1 MQNILIGFVSSLVA
15 MLAIDAVWL
24 STMAKTFYAKHIGH
38 LMADSPNL
46 APAGV
51 FYIIYTFALSV
62 LVVAPAVHNES
73 SFIKVFLLGALFGFS
88 AYATYDLTNQ
98 ATLKSWPTLVTVV
111 DMLWGAVLTG
121 VTAVIAFY
129 ITKHFS

>member
-1 MQNILIGFVSSLVA
+1 
-15 MLAIDAVWL
+15 
-24 STMAKTFYAKHIGH
+24 MAKTFYAKHIGH

-73 SFIKVFLLGALFGFS
+73 SFIKVFLLGTLFGFS

-111 DMLWGAVLTG
+111 DMLWGALLTG